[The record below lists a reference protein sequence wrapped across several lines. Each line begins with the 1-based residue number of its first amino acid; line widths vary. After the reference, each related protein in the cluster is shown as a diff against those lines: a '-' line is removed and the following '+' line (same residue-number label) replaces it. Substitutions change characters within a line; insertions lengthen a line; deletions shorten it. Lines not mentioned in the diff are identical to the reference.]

1 MALPNSSSVK
11 CNDLLTES
19 NEDEENVLVY
29 IKGAVNDNGIL
40 RNRAESGF
48 CYVNITGCRIFTSI

>member
-19 NEDEENVLVY
+19 NGENVLVY
-29 IKGAVNDNGIL
+29 IKGAVNENGVL